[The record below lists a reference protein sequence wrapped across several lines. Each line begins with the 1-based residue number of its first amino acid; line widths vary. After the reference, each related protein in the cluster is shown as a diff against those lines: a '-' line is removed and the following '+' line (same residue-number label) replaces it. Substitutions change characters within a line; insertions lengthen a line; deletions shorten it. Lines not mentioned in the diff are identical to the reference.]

1 MNPLHRQLQNRKR
14 PDREIGRNGRTD
26 HLQASRNR
34 IRDPT
39 RRIPD
44 AEFPLNEEELVDLV
58 SYLEGLRK

>member
-14 PDREIGRNGRTD
+14 PDREAGGNGRTD
-26 HLQASRNR
+26 HLQTCRCR

-44 AEFPLNEEELVDLV
+44 AEV
-58 SYLEGLRK
+58 ST